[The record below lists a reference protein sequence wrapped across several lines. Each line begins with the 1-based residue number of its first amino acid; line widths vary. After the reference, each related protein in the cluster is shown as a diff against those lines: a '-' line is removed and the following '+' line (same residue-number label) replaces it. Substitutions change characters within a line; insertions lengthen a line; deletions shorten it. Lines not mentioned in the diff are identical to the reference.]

1 MPQTLERIDTTPE
14 ERFLTAFRTADGTTL
29 NGGNSRLHA
38 LRKEAIE
45 RFEALGFPKRKAE
58 AYKYTNI
65 QQVLKRNYTLQ
76 LAPREPH
83 VTAEDITPFLVS
95 DLDAHVLVLVN
106 GRFNEA
112 LSSIGELPEG
122 AIVTGF
128 ANAARNHPDLVDAH
142 FGQYADH
149 ANDAFIALNTAF
161 TQDGAFVHVPKSM
174 VLEKPVH
181 IVSVVSAE
189 DDLMLQPRYLFV
201 AEENAQAT
209 IIQTGRAITDTHTFT
224 NAVVE
229 SYAGRNAHLDHYEIQ
244 DEGPKSAI
252 HLSSQGYQ
260 HEQSVVRTNVFTF
273 SGELVRN
280 NLRMLP
286 DGPHCESHLYGLVLG
301 RGDMHVDNHTVVD
314 HAAPDCYSSELYKHL
329 VDEDATAVFNG
340 RVLVR
345 QDSQRI
351 NAYQSNDSLLLSE
364 DADIYS
370 KPELEIYAD
379 DVECSHGATTGT
391 LDNEAIFYLQSRG
404 LSYSEARALLLVAF
418 ARDVLDN
425 VKVEPLEALLDTYV
439 TARFGP
445 QA

>member
-1 MPQTLERIDTTPE
+1 MPQTLEKIETTPE
-14 ERFLTAFRTADGTTL
+14 ERFLTAFQAADGTTL
-29 NGGNSRLHA
+29 NGSNSRLHA
-38 LRKEAIE
+38 IRREAIE
-45 RFEALGFPKRKAE
+45 RFKALGFPERKAE

-65 QQVLKRNYTLQ
+65 QKILKRHYTLQ
-76 LAPREPH
+76 LAPKAPE
-83 VTAEDITPFLVS
+83 VSADDIAPFLVP

-106 GRFNEA
+106 GRFNAE
-112 LSSIGELPEG
+112 LSTIGELPEG

-128 ANAARNHPDLVDAH
+128 AEAVRKHPALVEEH
-142 FGQYADH
+142 FAQYADH
-149 ANDAFIALNTAF
+149 ENDAFIALNTAF
-161 TQDGAFVHVPKSM
+161 TQDGAFVYVPKST

-181 IVSVVSAE
+181 IVSVVAA
-189 DDLMLQPRYLFV
+189 DADLLIQPRYLFIT
-201 AEENAQAT
+201 EENAQAT
-209 IIQTGRAITDTHTFT
+209 ILQTGRAITDTHTFT

-229 SYAGRNAHLDHYEIQ
+229 SFAGRNAHLDHYEVQ

-252 HLSSQGYQ
+252 HLSTQGYQ
-260 HEQSVVRTNVFTF
+260 HANSVVRTNTFTF

-301 RGDMHVDNHTVVD
+301 NGTMHVDNHTVVD

-329 VDEDATAVFNG
+329 IDDHSTAVFNG

-351 NAYQSNDSLLLSE
+351 NAYQSNDSLVLSE
-364 DADIYS
+364 DGDVYS

-391 LDNEAIFYLQSRG
+391 LDKEAIFYLQSRG
-404 LSYSEARALLLVAF
+404 LSYKEARALLLVAF

-425 VKVEPLEALLDTYV
+425 VKVEALEALLDTYV
-439 TARFGP
+439 TDRFGSN
-445 QA
+445 A